1 MTPWMV
7 ILVVVAFIQHVVLPH
22 VTFFGAH
29 PNLMVVVVVAWGL
42 LRGNRDGLIWALV
55 GGILLDLFSLA
66 PMGTATLPLLIVMF
80 LVGLLEFTAFRVV
93 IWLPIATMFVAT
105 PLYQLLALSVLKT
118 LGWGTNW
125 GRTLELLL
133 PMATLNALLMVL
145 IFPLMRRISG
155 WAGQKGIEWRRWE
168 T

>member
-7 ILVVVAFIQHVVLPH
+7 ILLAVAFVQHVVLPH

-29 PNLMVVVVVAWGL
+29 PNLMLVTVVAWGL

-55 GGILLDLFSLA
+55 GGVLLDLFSLA

-93 IWLPIATMFVAT
+93 IWLPIATVFVAT
-105 PLYQLLALSVLKT
+105 PLYQILALTVMKS
-118 LGWGTNW
+118 LGWETGW
-125 GRTLELLL
+125 GRTIELLL

>member
-7 ILVVVAFIQHVVLPH
+7 ILVAVAFIQHVVLPH

-29 PNLMVVVVVAWGL
+29 PNLMLVVIVAWGL

-55 GGILLDLFSLA
+55 GGVLLDLFSLA
-66 PMGTATLPLLIVMF
+66 PIGTATLPLLIVMF

-93 IWLPIATMFVAT
+93 IWLPIATVFVAT
-105 PLYQLLALSVLKT
+105 PLFQLLALVVIKS
-118 LGWGTNW
+118 LGWETGW
-125 GRTLELLL
+125 GRTVELLL
-133 PMATLNALLMVL
+133 PMATFNALLMVI
-145 IFPLMRRISG
+145 IFPLMRRVSG
-155 WAGQKGIEWRRWE
+155 WAGQKGIDWRRWE

>member
-1 MTPWMV
+1 MTPWVV
-7 ILVVVAFIQHVVLPH
+7 ILLGVALIQHVVFPH

-29 PNLMVVVVVAWGL
+29 PNLMMVVIIAWGV

-55 GGILLDLFSLA
+55 GGLLLDLFSLA
-66 PMGTATLPLLIVMF
+66 PVGTATLPLLIVMF

-93 IWLPIATMFVAT
+93 LWLPVAAAFLAT
-105 PLYQLLALSVLKT
+105 PLYQFLSLVVLKS
-118 LGWGTNW
+118 LGWDTGW
-125 GRTLELLL
+125 ERTFALLL
-133 PMATLNALLMVL
+133 PMATFNAFFMLL
-145 IFPLMRRISG
+145 IFPLMRRVSG